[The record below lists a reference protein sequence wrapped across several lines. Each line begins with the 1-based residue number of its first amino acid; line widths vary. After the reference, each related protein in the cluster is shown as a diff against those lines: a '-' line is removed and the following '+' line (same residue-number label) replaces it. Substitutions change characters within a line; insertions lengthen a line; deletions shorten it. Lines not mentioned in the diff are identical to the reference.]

1 MFPWSDLDWQ
11 NHLNYSRAFF
21 SLDQILYRFMH
32 TMGLLF
38 RTCFQG
44 KVVAW
49 RILSNRFFHDPNV
62 SRGNKGST
70 LLECVDIGR
79 RCKCNG
85 EVPTHVLLN
94 CRGACERIFIK
105 DYSTLIQI
113 FILGHSFTLM
123 DFFRFKDLPIMLGLF
138 YENGWFY
145 LLESVVLFG

>member
-38 RTCFQG
+38 RTCFRG

-79 RCKCNG
+79 RCRCNG
-85 EVPTHVLLN
+85 EVPTRVLLPY
-94 CRGACERIFIK
+94 RGAFEKIFIK

-123 DFFRFKDLPIMLGLF
+123 DFLKLKICQLCLVYFMKMDDFI
-138 YENGWFY
+138 Y
-145 LLESVVLFG
+145 LNQ